1 VTDEQATAAGLGDQ
15 ERDLAR
21 IGLGLQPGEH
31 LQRQSRTGRQAQ
43 QLRRPHGAHQRTVLD
58 RVDFRQRREAGAL
71 GQQGDLTLPVG
82 REVARRVRLTG
93 NGFGMAEQ
101 VETHDGK
108 VTFRRAD
115 ANRTCS
121 DPASVNQSPVR
132 IVATAL
138 LLCAALT
145 AETAAQTRYSTQGM
159 RVDGT
164 ICVDAATGAV
174 LAQTTADYPGSPAS
188 VTKLMTLLLV
198 LEDVRDS
205 RTTLRSR
212 VGVTKEAANTGGSQ
226 IWLAVG
232 ETFTVE
238 DMLYALML
246 KSANDVAVALAVD
259 RAGSTAAFVARMNR
273 RAAELGMTRTRF
285 VTPNG
290 LTYGKGP
297 HDTTTARDLAKLAAV
312 LCGMP
317 EALRFTSAKRY
328 VLRRPFKPM
337 EVLNH
342 NHLLDSF
349 PGCDGLKTGWT
360 EAADASIVTTA
371 KVGGHRVIAVVLGCH
386 SPLGAKP
393 EQRLRDQLAA
403 DLMKAGLTKLQSQAT
418 AQARLPALKQA
429 PKNSVKLKEEPGF
442 WDWLGDLFSF

>member
-1 VTDEQATAAGLGDQ
+1 M
-15 ERDLAR
+15 
-21 IGLGLQPGEH
+21 
-31 LQRQSRTGRQAQ
+31 
-43 QLRRPHGAHQRTVLD
+43 LD
-58 RVDFRQRREAGAL
+58 RIDFRQRRGAGAL
-71 GQQGDLTLPVG
+71 GQQGHLALSMGSEITRGV
-82 REVARRVRLTG
+82 RRPRD
-93 NGFGMAEQ
+93 GFGMAEQ
-101 VETHDGK
+101 VKTHAGK
-108 VTFRRAD
+108 VTFRRAV

-121 DPASVNQSPVR
+121 AVSSVNQSPVR
-132 IVATAL
+132 FVATAL
-138 LLCAALT
+138 ILCAALT
-145 AETAAQTRYSTQGM
+145 AETVAQTRYSTQGM
-159 RVDGT
+159 RVDGS
-164 ICVDAATGAV
+164 ICVDASTGAV

-198 LEDVRDS
+198 LEDIREGKM
-205 RTTLRSR
+205 TLRSR
-212 VGVTKEAANTGGSQ
+212 IGVTKEAAGTGGSQ

-232 ETFTVE
+232 ETFTAE

-259 RAGSTAAFVARMNR
+259 RAGSTAAFVTRMNR

-290 LTYGKGP
+290 LTYGRGP
-297 HDTTTARDLAKLAAV
+297 HDTTTARDLAKLSVV

-328 VLRRPFKPM
+328 VLRRPLKPM

-371 KVGGHRVIAVVLGCH
+371 KVGEHRVIAVVLGCH

-403 DLMKAGLTKLQSQAT
+403 DLMKAGLAKLQ
-418 AQARLPALKQA
+418 AQPRLPVLKPT
-429 PKNSVKLKEEPGF
+429 PKVSVKPKEEPGF

>member
-1 VTDEQATAAGLGDQ
+1 M
-15 ERDLAR
+15 
-21 IGLGLQPGEH
+21 
-31 LQRQSRTGRQAQ
+31 
-43 QLRRPHGAHQRTVLD
+43 LD
-58 RVDFRQRREAGAL
+58 RIDFRQRRGAGAL
-71 GQQGDLTLPVG
+71 GQQGHLALSMG
-82 REVARRVRLTG
+82 REITRGVRRPRD
-93 NGFGMAEQ
+93 GFGMAEQ
-101 VETHDGK
+101 VKTHAGK
-108 VTFRRAD
+108 VTFRRAV

-121 DPASVNQSPVR
+121 AVSSVNQSPVR
-132 IVATAL
+132 FVATAL

-145 AETAAQTRYSTQGM
+145 AETVAQTRYSTQGM
-159 RVDGT
+159 RVDGS
-164 ICVDAATGAV
+164 ICVDASTGAV

-198 LEDVRDS
+198 LEDIREGKM
-205 RTTLRSR
+205 TLRSR
-212 VGVTKEAANTGGSQ
+212 IGVTKEAAGTGGSQ

-232 ETFTVE
+232 ETFTAE

-259 RAGSTAAFVARMNR
+259 RAGSTAAFVTRMNR

-290 LTYGKGP
+290 LTYGRGP
-297 HDTTTARDLAKLAAV
+297 HDTTTARDLAKLSVV

-328 VLRRPFKPM
+328 VLRRPLKPM

-371 KVGGHRVIAVVLGCH
+371 KVGEHRVIAVVLGCH

-403 DLMKAGLTKLQSQAT
+403 DLMKAGLAKLQ
-418 AQARLPALKQA
+418 AQPRLPVLKPTQ
-429 PKNSVKLKEEPGF
+429 KVSVKPKEEPGF

>member
-1 VTDEQATAAGLGDQ
+1 M
-15 ERDLAR
+15 
-21 IGLGLQPGEH
+21 
-31 LQRQSRTGRQAQ
+31 
-43 QLRRPHGAHQRTVLD
+43 LD
-58 RVDFRQRREAGAL
+58 RVDFAQGREPRPR
-71 GQQGDLTLPVG
+71 GQQGDLALAMRREIARGVG
-82 REVARRVRLTG
+82 RPG
-93 NGFGMAEQ
+93 DGFGMAEQ
-101 VETHDGK
+101 EKAHAGK
-108 VTFRRAD
+108 VTFRRPD

-121 DPASVNQSPVR
+121 DVASVNQSPVR
-132 IVATAL
+132 FVATAL

-145 AETAAQTRYSTQGM
+145 AETAAQTRYSTQGL
-159 RVDGT
+159 RVDGS

-198 LEDVRDS
+198 LEDIRDGK
-205 RTTLRSR
+205 TTLRNR
-212 VGVTKEAANTGGSQ
+212 VGVTKEAAGTGGSQ

-232 ETFTVE
+232 ETFSVE

-273 RAAELGMTRTRF
+273 RAAELGMARTRF

-297 HDTTTARDLAKLAAV
+297 HDTTTARDLAKLSVV
-312 LCGMP
+312 LCAMP

-328 VLRRPFKPM
+328 VLRRPLKPM
-337 EVLNH
+337 ELLNH

-371 KVGGHRVIAVVLGCH
+371 KVGGQRVIAVVLGCH

-403 DLMKAGLTKLQSQAT
+403 DLMKDGLAKLQ
-418 AQARLPALKQA
+418 AQAAAQANLPAVRPA
-429 PKNSVKLKEEPGF
+429 PKKAVKPKEEPGF
-442 WDWLGDLFSF
+442 WEWLGDLFSF

>member
-1 VTDEQATAAGLGDQ
+1 MF
-15 ERDLAR
+15 
-21 IGLGLQPGEH
+21 
-31 LQRQSRTGRQAQ
+31 
-43 QLRRPHGAHQRTVLD
+43 D
-58 RVDFRQRREAGAL
+58 RVDFRQRREARAL
-71 GQQGDLTLPVG
+71 GQQGDLPLPMG
-82 REVARRVRLTG
+82 REVARSVRRPG
-93 NGFGMAEQ
+93 DGFGMAEQ
-101 VETHDGK
+101 VKSHVGK
-108 VTFRRAD
+108 VTFGGAD

-121 DPASVNQSPVR
+121 AVWSVNQSPVR
-132 IVATAL
+132 FVATAL

-198 LEDVRDS
+198 LEDVRAGK
-205 RTTLRSR
+205 TTLPSR
-212 VGVTKEAANTGGSQ
+212 VGVTKEAAGTGGSQ

-232 ETFTVE
+232 ETFSVE

-297 HDTTTARDLAKLAAV
+297 HDTTTARDLAKLSVV

-317 EALRFTSAKRY
+317 EALRFTSAKRHI
-328 VLRRPFKPM
+328 LRRPLKPM

-342 NHLLDSF
+342 NYLLDSF

-371 KVGGHRVIAVVLGCH
+371 KVGAHRVIAVVLGCQ
-386 SPLGAKP
+386 SPLGAKA

-403 DLMKAGLTKLQSQAT
+403 DLMKAGLAKLQ
-418 AQARLPALKQA
+418 AQPRLPALKPA
-429 PKNSVKLKEEPGF
+429 AKVAGRPKEEPGF

>member
-1 VTDEQATAAGLGDQ
+1 
-15 ERDLAR
+15 
-21 IGLGLQPGEH
+21 
-31 LQRQSRTGRQAQ
+31 
-43 QLRRPHGAHQRTVLD
+43 
-58 RVDFRQRREAGAL
+58 
-71 GQQGDLTLPVG
+71 
-82 REVARRVRLTG
+82 
-93 NGFGMAEQ
+93 MAEQ
-101 VETHDGK
+101 IETHDGK
-108 VTFRRAD
+108 VTFRRAE

-121 DPASVNQSPVR
+121 VVPSVNQSPVR
-132 IVATAL
+132 FVATVL

-164 ICVDAATGAV
+164 ICVDASTGAV

-198 LEDVRDS
+198 LEDVRVGKM
-205 RTTLRSR
+205 TLRSR
-212 VGVTKEAANTGGSQ
+212 VGVTKEAANTGGSR

-232 ETFTVE
+232 ETFTAE

-297 HDTTTARDLAKLAAV
+297 HDTTTARDLAKLSVV

-328 VLRRPFKPM
+328 VLRPFKPM

-371 KVGGHRVIAVVLGCH
+371 KVGEHRVIAVVLGCH

-403 DLMKAGLTKLQSQAT
+403 DLMKAGLTRLQAQAA
-418 AQARLPALKQA
+418 AQARPPA
-429 PKNSVKLKEEPGF
+429 PKPAPKVTVKPKEEPGF

>member
-1 VTDEQATAAGLGDQ
+1 
-15 ERDLAR
+15 
-21 IGLGLQPGEH
+21 
-31 LQRQSRTGRQAQ
+31 
-43 QLRRPHGAHQRTVLD
+43 
-58 RVDFRQRREAGAL
+58 
-71 GQQGDLTLPVG
+71 
-82 REVARRVRLTG
+82 
-93 NGFGMAEQ
+93 M
-101 VETHDGK
+101 
-108 VTFRRAD
+108 
-115 ANRTCS
+115 
-121 DPASVNQSPVR
+121 SVNQSPVR
-132 IVATAL
+132 FVATAL

-198 LEDVRDS
+198 LEDVRAGK
-205 RTTLRSR
+205 TTLPSR
-212 VGVTKEAANTGGSQ
+212 VGVTKEAAGTGGSQ

-232 ETFTVE
+232 ETFSVE

-297 HDTTTARDLAKLAAV
+297 HDATTARDLAKLSVV

-317 EALRFTSAKRY
+317 EALRFTSAKRH
-328 VLRRPFKPM
+328 VLRRPLKPM

-342 NHLLDSF
+342 NYLLDSF

-371 KVGGHRVIAVVLGCH
+371 KVG
-386 SPLGAKP
+386 
-393 EQRLRDQLAA
+393 
-403 DLMKAGLTKLQSQAT
+403 
-418 AQARLPALKQA
+418 
-429 PKNSVKLKEEPGF
+429 
-442 WDWLGDLFSF
+442 

>member
-1 VTDEQATAAGLGDQ
+1 MTFLG
-15 ERDLAR
+15 
-21 IGLGLQPGEH
+21 P
-31 LQRQSRTGRQAQ
+31 
-43 QLRRPHGAHQRTVLD
+43 
-58 RVDFRQRREAGAL
+58 
-71 GQQGDLTLPVG
+71 
-82 REVARRVRLTG
+82 
-93 NGFGMAEQ
+93 
-101 VETHDGK
+101 
-108 VTFRRAD
+108 D

-121 DPASVNQSPVR
+121 AVSSVNQSPVR
-132 IVATAL
+132 FAATAL

-159 RVDGT
+159 TVAGQ
-164 ICVDAATGAV
+164 ICVDASTGAV
-174 LAQTTADYPGSPAS
+174 LSQKLADFPADPAS
-188 VTKLMTLLLV
+188 VTKLMTFLLV
-198 LEDVRDS
+198 LEDLRDG

-212 VGVTKEAANTGGSQ
+212 VGVTKEAAATGGSQ
-226 IWLAVG
+226 VWLAVG

-246 KSANDVAVALAVD
+246 QSANDVAVALAVD

-297 HDTTTARDLAKLAAV
+297 HDITTARDLAKLSVV

-328 VLRRPFKPM
+328 LLRRPLKPM
-337 EVLNH
+337 EVVNH

-371 KVGGHRVIAVVLGCH
+371 KAGEHRVIAVVLGCQ
-386 SPLGAKP
+386 SPLGAKA

-403 DLMKAGLTKLQSQAT
+403 DLMKAGLARLQSQP
-418 AQARLPALKQA
+418 RLPALKPA
-429 PKNSVKLKEEPGF
+429 PKIAVKPKEAPGF